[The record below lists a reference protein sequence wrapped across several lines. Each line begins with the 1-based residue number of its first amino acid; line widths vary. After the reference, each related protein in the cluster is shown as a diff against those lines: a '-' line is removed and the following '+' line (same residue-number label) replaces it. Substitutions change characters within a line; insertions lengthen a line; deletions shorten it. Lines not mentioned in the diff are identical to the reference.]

1 MSKIYQYIIVI
12 LFVVAGTLHAQFPD
26 IGRISLFQS
35 PQSSV
40 QNLKIDLL
48 QRVVVSVDFSG
59 FIQSPLLDT
68 TLDAK
73 AGIDAAIVV
82 YQQNLTPI
90 FTRHISGFG
99 DENITNIS
107 IDGANNITVVGR
119 YTSTV
124 FITDSNDTLQFQNTG
139 NTDLFIVKYDSNGEI
154 IWVRTINGPANLILE
169 GVASNSQLGT
179 TIVGSYSGLTTFQ
192 SSTPLTLQGS
202 SHYNAFL
209 AQYDAIGELQ
219 FVDTT
224 TSGIS
229 SQEQLNRVV
238 CGQND
243 TIYTTGR
250 FQQISYISGGN
261 RQDTMISFGGYD
273 IFLSKFAP
281 NGQLLWTQTMRST
294 SAINEG
300 RALAV
305 DSNGDVYIGCSFGDT
320 ILFNDGSTLAANGEQ
335 NTFIAKFSPNGT
347 LLWSKSLNASMF
359 SRINDITFTASNVFV
374 TGSFRN
380 TLQIQNYPIP
390 LIGKGSND
398 IFLVQFDVNGNVVSA
413 SNYGGDGLEI
423 ATSVDV
429 SQDSSWIHFAGNLKG
444 RSIFNLDTLPQLFF
458 TTGAVIRL
466 GGERLKPKE
475 LFVSVSPSTSQQITR
490 GDSVFFDVTVVDEKG
505 QNVDCTILVTDSLLS
520 NHRVSSFQIQ
530 NPNTTIG
537 LSTSPSSPKQQYNV
551 SFNAT
556 KQEYLASATVQRVVL
571 LVDTLQNLLHLTIVP
586 SDTIVIGATDSAI
599 VTFIVTDSSAV
610 LVPNALITIVDSA
623 SSPITVTA
631 RLTGTNGAVSYTIK
645 TTNKMVG
652 LYRLRAI
659 TSKGGYSS
667 SVEQRRLVRVIQNA
681 QSNQQFVVQFQTPSS
696 ITAKNCD
703 TVIIRGIVRNTN
715 GVPQNGVT
723 IQVVDSLSLPS
734 KNVTITTNA
743 LGEFNYTTIG
753 NLQNTGT
760 HRIRF
765 TYSKLGFTS
774 FSNFVTINLTSLN
787 PSSLYLQV
795 SPLTQIESS
804 IGNTISYQAFV
815 KNGTCFPEN
824 GATVI
829 IINSMIS
836 SSEQRISNSQ
846 GIASYQFIVPPTIQP
861 GIYQLKFV
869 ASKNSFQT
877 SDTIYRTVK
886 INPTN
891 PQLEPLIVKVS
902 PSTTTIIRQQCDSVT
917 LTAQVLDRLF
927 IPVAGASVTMTTN
940 APVIPQFIT
949 RISNAQGIVQFPFQ
963 ISSLNA
969 NGLHRFDIIAN
980 KLGYDASNTETTFL
994 RVNSPSSNEIF
1005 RVYPLDSVIALQQG
1019 ETYGFSLRL
1028 LDSFCVGKPNSII
1041 LVRDSLKFPPLQS
1054 FVETNLQG
1062 SRNYNAFVSEGT
1074 PIGWYN
1080 VEFESPMG
1088 TVVKKRVR
1096 VYIPTFDN
1104 SRPQLVFPP
1113 NFATSVP
1120 ITTPL
1125 LWAIFP
1131 NAVFY
1136 EWQLSEQS
1144 SVSAVYDGGFSI
1156 ERVTFPTSLFQN
1168 RIYFWKVRAY
1178 GTNWVSDWS
1187 PTWSFSTFPVV
1198 SVEET
1203 YDFDGFS
1210 MNPNPVTEFVY
1221 LTFPSIETTS
1231 KIEIFNAI
1239 GTAVLS
1245 VYNESKDVQLSV
1257 QHLPSGLY
1265 SVKYSTSKGVFSKQF
1280 IKIQ

>member
-1 MSKIYQYIIVI
+1 MSKFYQYIIVI
-12 LFVVAGTLHAQFPD
+12 LFVVAGTVHAQFPD

-48 QRVVVSVDFSG
+48 QRVVVSIDFSG

-90 FTRHISGFG
+90 FTRHIYGFG

-107 IDGANNITVVGR
+107 IDVANNITVVGR

-124 FITDSNDTLQFQNTG
+124 YITDSNDTLQFQNTG

-179 TIVGSYSGLTTFQ
+179 AIVGSYSGSTTFQ
-192 SSTPLTLQGS
+192 SSTPLTLQGA
-202 SHYNAFL
+202 SHYNAFI

-224 TSGIS
+224 SSVIN

-238 CGQND
+238 CDQND

-250 FQQISYISGGN
+250 FQQTSYISGGT
-261 RQDTMISFGGYD
+261 RQDTLISFGGYD
-273 IFLSKFAP
+273 IFLSKVAP
-281 NGQLLWTQTMRST
+281 NGQLIWTRTMRSK

-300 RALAV
+300 RAIAT
-305 DSNGDVYIGCSFGDT
+305 DNNGDIYVGGSFGDT
-320 ILFNDGSTLAANGEQ
+320 LLFTNGSTIVANGEQ
-335 NTFIAKFSPNGT
+335 NSFIAKYSSNGN
-347 LLWSKSLNASMF
+347 LLWSKTLNASMF
-359 SRINDITFTASNVFV
+359 TRVNDITFTASNVYV

-380 TLQIQNYPIP
+380 TLQIQDYPIP
-390 LIGKGSND
+390 LIAKGGND
-398 IFLVQFDVNGNVVSA
+398 IFLIQFDINGNVVSA
-413 SNYGGDGLEI
+413 TNYGGDGLEI

-429 SQDSSWIHFAGNLKG
+429 SQDSSWIHFGGNLKG
-444 RSIFNLDTLPQLFF
+444 RSIFNLDTLDPLFF
-458 TTGAVIRL
+458 TTGAVVRL

-475 LFVSVSPSTSQQITR
+475 LFVTVSPNTSQQITR
-490 GDSVFFDVTVVDEKG
+490 GDSVFFTATVVDEMG
-505 QNVDCTILVTDSLLS
+505 QNIDCALTVTDTLLS
-520 NHRVSSFQIQ
+520 TQRVSSFQIQ
-530 NPNTTIG
+530 NPNTLIS
-537 LSTSPSSPKQQYNV
+537 LSTSPTSPKQQYIV
-551 SFNAT
+551 RFNAT
-556 KQEYLASATVQRVVL
+556 KQEYKASTTVQRVVL
-571 LVDTLQNLLHLTIVP
+571 LVDTLQNLLNLSIIP
-586 SDTIVIGATDSAI
+586 PDTVVMGSTDSAI
-599 VTFIVTDSSAV
+599 VTFVVTDSAGV
-610 LVPNALITIVDSA
+610 FVPNALITIIDSA
-623 SSPITVTA
+623 SSPIAVTA
-631 RLTGTNGAVSYTIK
+631 RITGINGTVAYTIR
-645 TTNKMVG
+645 TTNKMLG

-659 TSKGGYSS
+659 ASKGGYSS
-667 SVEQRRLVRVIQNA
+667 SIEQRRLVRVIQNS
-681 QSNQQFVVQFQTPSS
+681 QQNQQFSVQFQTPAS

-715 GVPQNGVT
+715 GVPQNNVN
-723 IQVVDSLSLPS
+723 IQVIDSLSLPS
-734 KNVTITTNA
+734 KVITITTNSQ
-743 LGEFNYTTIG
+743 GEFTYTTIG
-753 NLQNTGT
+753 NLQSSGN

-765 TYSKLGFTS
+765 TYSKLGFST
-774 FSNFVTINLTSLN
+774 FSNLVTINLTSLN
-787 PSSLYLQV
+787 QTSLYLQIT
-795 SPLTQIESS
+795 PEAQLEST
-804 IGNTISYQAFV
+804 IGNAISYQAFV
-815 KNGTCFPEN
+815 KNGTCLPEN

-829 IINSMIS
+829 IINSMLS

-861 GIYQLKFV
+861 GIYLLKFV

-877 SDTIYRTVK
+877 SDTIFRTVK
-886 INPTN
+886 INPTS

-902 PSTTTIIRQQCDSVT
+902 PSITTITRQQCDSVT

-949 RISNAQGIVQFPFQ
+949 KISNAQGIVQFPFQ

-994 RVNSPSSNEIF
+994 RVNAASSNEIF
-1005 RVYPLDSVIALQQG
+1005 RVYPLDSIIALQQG
-1019 ETYGFSLRL
+1019 ETYAFTLRL
-1028 LDSFCVGKPNSII
+1028 LDSFCVGKPNATI

-1054 FVETNLQG
+1054 FVETNQQG
-1062 SRNYNAFVSEGT
+1062 SRNYSAFVSEGT
-1074 PIGWYN
+1074 PTGWYS
-1080 VEFESPMG
+1080 VEFESPIG
-1088 TVVKKRVR
+1088 TIVKKQIR
-1096 VYIPTFDN
+1096 VYVPSVDN
-1104 SRPQLVFPP
+1104 SRPQLVYPP
-1113 NFATSVP
+1113 NLATNIP
-1120 ITTPL
+1120 ISTPL
-1125 LWAIFP
+1125 LWANFP
-1131 NAVFY
+1131 NTIFY

-1144 SVSAVYDGGFSI
+1144 SVSSVYDGGFSM
-1156 ERVTFPTSLFQN
+1156 ERVTFPTSLMQN

-1178 GTNWVSDWS
+1178 GVNWVSDWS

-1203 YDFDGFS
+1203 NEEDGFT
-1210 MNPNPVTEFVY
+1210 MNPNPVTDNLY
-1221 LTFPSIETTS
+1221 LLFPTIEMTS
-1231 KIEIFNAI
+1231 KIEIYNAI
-1239 GTAVLS
+1239 GSLVASFQTVA
-1245 VYNESKDVQLSV
+1245 NDVQFSV

-1265 SVKYSTSKGVFSKQF
+1265 SIKYSTAKGVYSKQF